1 MVGGIQMSDTISSS
15 IESIADC
22 MEDAQ
27 DSNMAVKNLL
37 LDLDDYLE
45 TFFEEDYDDIKQ
57 MIGGIIYEVDVESD
71 KIEAIHPHLN
81 AIAKELSEGD

>member
-1 MVGGIQMSDTISSS
+1 MSDTISSS

-57 MIGGIIYEVDVESD
+57 MIGGIS
-71 KIEAIHPHLN
+71 A
-81 AIAKELSEGD
+81 ELRQIGRASCRERV